1 MRPNG
6 IARPV
11 FLYCAAMA
19 IGVIRL
25 VACPPTNCTKNCA
38 DPSSFSTLKELAVS
52 GKEYELCQ
60 QYGKVDQFSAI
71 KIHFDNNLMA
81 PPIGGGDKVVVSV
94 EVSTIKDGKVTPVEV
109 QNFTS
114 KKESL
119 TQGDQGGGQNDSMVK
134 DIKFVFHDKPYR
146 PPLFTVPDT
155 TIDLRQIGASGQ
167 DEVIV
172 RIVNLENQDAIV
184 YHLVPLELGWNFKT
198 SDSVMFI
205 QRQGVSRQD
214 ISDGVAR
221 VNFAASPGVTY
232 GTVFHPR
239 KQGFWNVLRPG
250 FGLNVMFLDWKDPA
264 FDSATNM
271 FTKGTS
277 SSDINIGLG
286 VQASLFDGVLQFTY
300 GWNLQA
306 DKKRQYIG
314 VGVSF
319 VNIAKA
325 LTGLI
330 AQ

>member
-1 MRPNG
+1 MRLHS
-6 IARPV
+6 IAKPI
-11 FLYCAAMA
+11 LIYCAAIAM
-19 IGVIRL
+19 GVRL
-25 VACPPTNCTKNCA
+25 MACPPPNCTTNCS

-52 GKEYELCQ
+52 GKEYELCR
-60 QYGKVDQFSAI
+60 QYSKVDQFSSV
-71 KIHFDNNLMA
+71 KIHFNNSIMA
-81 PPIGGGDKVVVSV
+81 PPTVDGDKVVVSV
-94 EVSTIKDGKVTPVEV
+94 EVSIVKDGKVTPVEV
-109 QNFTS
+109 QNFVS
-114 KKESL
+114 KQESAAPA
-119 TQGDQGGGQNDSMVK
+119 DPNKDVSAVK
-134 DIKFVFHDKPYR
+134 NIQFAFHDKPYR

-155 TIDLRQIGASGQ
+155 TIDLRQIGAAGQ
-167 DEVIV
+167 DEVVI

-184 YHLVPLELGWNFKT
+184 YHLIPLELGWNFKT

-205 QRQGVSRQD
+205 QRQGVSKQD
-214 ISDGVAR
+214 ISNGVAR

-232 GTVFHPR
+232 GGIFHTR
-239 KQGFWNVLRPG
+239 KHGLLNALSPG

-264 FDSATNM
+264 FDSATNT
-271 FTKGTS
+271 FVKGTS

-306 DKKRQYIG
+306 DKKRQYLG

-325 LTGLI
+325 LTDLI